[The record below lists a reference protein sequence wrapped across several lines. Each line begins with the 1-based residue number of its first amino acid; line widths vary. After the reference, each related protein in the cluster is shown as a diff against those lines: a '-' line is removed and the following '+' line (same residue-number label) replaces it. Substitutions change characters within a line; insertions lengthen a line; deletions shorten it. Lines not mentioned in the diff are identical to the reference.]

1 MVDFSDPRI
10 AEPDGARGK
19 SAMVGVPRLPIL
31 TNGENRAERATSAV
45 FGETV
50 SVYAIQEGFAL
61 VRTDK
66 DHYVGWTKADSLV
79 QLGALPTHRISV
91 PIAYG
96 FSKADLKSAPQT
108 TLFLQSHVTV
118 ADWHDRFAEV
128 SGIGFVPSAHLTAMG
143 TFRDDP
149 AEIALGFFSTPYL
162 WGGRDA
168 LGLDCTGLTQLAFAE
183 CGVALPRDSDMQF
196 AWSGEAIEGWNEPE
210 ALQRNDL
217 VFWKGHVGIMLNP
230 DTILHANA
238 HHMAVAYE
246 PLAEAIERIAPLYG
260 QPIGAKRVAID
271 PSARP
276 EWLQT

>member
-1 MVDFSDPRI
+1 
-10 AEPDGARGK
+10 
-19 SAMVGVPRLPIL
+19 
-31 TNGENRAERATSAV
+31 
-45 FGETV
+45 
-50 SVYAIQEGFAL
+50 
-61 VRTDK
+61 
-66 DHYVGWTKADSLV
+66 
-79 QLGALPTHRISV
+79 
-91 PIAYG
+91 
-96 FSKADLKSAPQT
+96 
-108 TLFLQSHVTV
+108 
-118 ADWHDRFAEV
+118 
-128 SGIGFVPSAHLTAMG
+128 
-143 TFRDDP
+143 
-149 AEIALGFFSTPYL
+149 
-162 WGGRDA
+162 
-168 LGLDCTGLTQLAFAE
+168 